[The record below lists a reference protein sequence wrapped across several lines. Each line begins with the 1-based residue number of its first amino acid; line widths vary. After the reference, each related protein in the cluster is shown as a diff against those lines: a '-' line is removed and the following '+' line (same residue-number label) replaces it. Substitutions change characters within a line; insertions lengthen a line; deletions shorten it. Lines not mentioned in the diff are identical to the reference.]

1 VGGRFGRH
9 LFLRKHSASSTNP
22 FRRGN
27 NPCPQVGWTLREA
40 ATMPI
45 SAMRYSIFGCGL
57 AVLALG
63 WVATAVLDKDNA
75 QGFLN
80 GALQLG
86 GALLICGAFSVK
98 MSLHGIVGAGVLS
111 LLGTAR
117 GLGNVPSLV
126 KFLTGD
132 RPRGVAPLLEMG
144 VTLVCAV
151 LLAQV
156 IQALQQ
162 ESLRRMLER
171 E

>member
-1 VGGRFGRH
+1 
-9 LFLRKHSASSTNP
+9 
-22 FRRGN
+22 
-27 NPCPQVGWTLREA
+27 
-40 ATMPI
+40 
-45 SAMRYSIFGCGL
+45 MRYSIFGCGL

-63 WVATAVLDKDNA
+63 WAATVVLDPDHA

-86 GALLICGAFSVK
+86 GALLICGIFSVK
-98 MSLHGIVGAGVLS
+98 MPLHGIVGAGVLS

-117 GLGNVPSLV
+117 GLGNVPGLV
-126 KFLTGD
+126 KFLFGD
-132 RPRGVAPLLEMG
+132 RPRGVAPFLEMG

-156 IQALQQ
+156 IQALQR
-162 ESLRRMLER
+162 ERLRRMLEQ